1 MKESGGNNLVEDTGE
16 RVIPEYMKPSNGLL
30 LEHMAR
36 YQFALP
42 YVTGRVLDLSCG
54 SGYGTHMM
62 AKNRKNEI
70 KEVIGIDIDEDIIKY
85 AKANYYHP
93 KSFFQKENAVDP
105 ELPEKLGTFDTI
117 ISFET
122 YEHIEE
128 EQQLLH
134 NYYTLLRPGGTLI
147 VSTPFGE
154 GRGKE
159 CGSPFHIH
167 QIKPEDFRNLFQD
180 YSSAEF
186 YYQKGVLIEP
196 PREGLH
202 YPLGIAVC
210 KK

>member
-1 MKESGGNNLVEDTGE
+1 MVEDTGE
-16 RVIPEYMKPSNGLL
+16 RVIPAYMKPSNGML

-62 AKNRKNEI
+62 IKDRKDDVSEM
-70 KEVIGIDIDEDIIKY
+70 IGVDIDPKIIQY
-85 AKANYYHP
+85 AKGAYYHP
-93 KSFFQKENAVDP
+93 KSEFRVADATDVN
-105 ELPEKLGTFDTI
+105 LPEQLGTFDTI
-117 ISFET
+117 VSFET

-128 EQQLLH
+128 EDKLLQ
-134 NYYTLLRPGGTLI
+134 NYERLLKPGGTLI

-154 GRGKE
+154 GRGVD
-159 CGSPFHIH
+159 CYSPFHVH
-167 QIKPEDFRNLFQD
+167 QITPEEFHQLFTNFEEVQ
-180 YSSAEF
+180 F

-196 PREGLH
+196 PRQEVH

-210 KK
+210 KKSN